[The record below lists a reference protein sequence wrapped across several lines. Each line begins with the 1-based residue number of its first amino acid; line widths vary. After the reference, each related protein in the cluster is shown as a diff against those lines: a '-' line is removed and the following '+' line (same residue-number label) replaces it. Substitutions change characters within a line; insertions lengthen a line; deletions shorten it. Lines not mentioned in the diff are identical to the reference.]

1 VPPGELVAALV
12 VGACGAAVGGEP
24 FVGAEEGAD
33 GWGEDGEDDG
43 ELRGGELVGVWG
55 GWGVVWSEV
64 EGWDGTGYKG
74 RTISML
80 AHRVFTTLVEWVTR
94 AERQMAAIMPSEP
107 DARTAPMAIFLLDSV

>member
-1 VPPGELVAALV
+1 LV

-33 GWGEDGEDDG
+33 GWGVDGEDDG

-64 EGWDGTGYKG
+64 EG
-74 RTISML
+74 
-80 AHRVFTTLVEWVTR
+80 
-94 AERQMAAIMPSEP
+94 
-107 DARTAPMAIFLLDSV
+107 